1 MKRRAKLLS
10 KRRNLIAFFLVYFQ
24 APSFREI
31 GPIKK
36 KYQDIPFGPKMG
48 PNSSCDASGVIV
60 FSSYLVHNMLD
71 LNNKN
76 EFIAEIVVVFLIP
89 FLPLAST
96 NFDKKIASQ

>member
-1 MKRRAKLLS
+1 
-10 KRRNLIAFFLVYFQ
+10 
-24 APSFREI
+24 
-31 GPIKK
+31 
-36 KYQDIPFGPKMG
+36 MG

-96 NFDKKIASQ
+96 NFDKKNCVTIVWHFVTLTLTVAQSHCEIVEY